1 MLLRA
6 TLLVLG
12 LVELLRPKQVVDFW
26 MNLATTGDAEV
37 RRWVYAAAR
46 FEGLCLV
53 LWAVTR
59 GRGGSDAEGDGASD

>member
-1 MLLRA
+1 
-6 TLLVLG
+6 
-12 LVELLRPKQVVDFW
+12 VVDFW

-46 FEGLCLV
+46 LEGLCLV

-59 GRGGSDAEGDGASD
+59 GRGGSGEGGDASD

>member
-6 TLLVLG
+6 GLLALG
-12 LVELLRPKQVVDFW
+12 LVELLRPKRVVDFW
-26 MNLATTGDAEV
+26 MNLATTGDVEV

-46 FEGLCLV
+46 LEGLCLV

-59 GRGGSDAEGDGASD
+59 GRGGSDDGGDASD